1 MSKRGRPVY
10 RFRQGVRRNR
20 PDYTE
25 TVSPPISEIDED
37 VIESPAPLVIE
48 SPASRIPN
56 VIESPAPHII
66 ESPAPLKSQPI
77 VKEMASTI
85 YRYLHID
92 SADRNPHELT
102 SRMDIHLN
110 SHPIKNVKKVGVMKA
125 TITNTGHNIHADHDE
140 LIIGIKL
147 SGSATPFAVEIVLD
161 HRYAIITDIV
171 NDINT
176 KLQAYTNAGNSPL
189 QNAVGN
195 LVFIAV
201 NNKIE
206 IASGVL
212 AGANAYYAPIVR
224 LGFNPNTLWY
234 ELGFASVQQVMS
246 LQLWENV
253 IVPDIHINGG
263 TSIYVKQSAVSTA
276 RVIKNNTFDLK
287 GFHTIQIENPKG
299 FYIASKTLTSGGN
312 VFRTKLAENNTAQV
326 DFDEH
331 LIYIPNKASRD
342 EYNHYETNV
351 IEWHELH
358 GDIQNFDVEL
368 RNHADKTFAADP
380 EKLESSGDGSAI
392 PPYMMTLVF
401 ECVNPNVYQPSHTQ
415 AYQSESWFEAHRQN

>member
-1 MSKRGRPVY
+1 MSNRPPPRGTAGMPRPRPVY
-10 RFRQGVRRNR
+10 RFRQGVRRNP
-20 PDYTE
+20 PDYKDPDTPPE
-25 TVSPPISEIDED
+25 SVVDDEEEFIIYEDEPSPQLILPTIT
-37 VIESPAPLVIE
+37 SPAPF
-48 SPASRIPN
+48 
-56 VIESPAPHII
+56 
-66 ESPAPLKSQPI
+66 KSQPI
-77 VKEMASTI
+77 LKEMASTI

-110 SHPIKNVKKVGVMKA
+110 SHPIKNVKRVGVMKA
-125 TITNTGHNIHADHDE
+125 TITNTGHNIHDNHDQL
-140 LIIGIKL
+140 LIGVKL
-147 SGSATPFAVEIVLD
+147 SGSATPFAIEIDLD

-176 KLQAYTNAGNSPL
+176 KIQAYTNAGNTLL
-189 QNAVGN
+189 QSAVRALTFTAN
-195 LVFIAV
+195 

-206 IASGVL
+206 ITAGVL
-212 AGANAYYAPIVR
+212 ATQTAFYAPLVR
-224 LGFNPNTLWY
+224 LGMNPNTLWY
-234 ELGFASVQQVMS
+234 ELGFASVQQV
-246 LQLWENV
+246 LTIQVWENV
-253 IVPDIHINGG
+253 VVPDLVVNGDA
-263 TSIYVKQSAVSTA
+263 SQYVKQTAISTA
-276 RVIKNNTFDLK
+276 RVIKNNTYPLK
-287 GFHTIQIENPKG
+287 GFYVIQIENPKG

-312 VFRTKLAENNTAQV
+312 VFRTRINGNTAQV

-368 RNHADKTFAADP
+368 RNHADKVFSADA
-380 EKLESSGDGSAI
+380 ERLESSGDGSAI

-401 ECVNPNVYQPSHTQ
+401 ECVNPNVYQPTHTQ
-415 AYQSESWFEAHRQN
+415 AYQSEAWYEAHRQN

>member
-1 MSKRGRPVY
+1 MRREPPRGQAGMPPVL
-10 RFRQGVRRNR
+10 RAVRR
-20 PDYTE
+20 PDKDKAVLERIGNILEQTPVRTE
-25 TVSPPISEIDED
+25 PIPSFL
-37 VIESPAPLVIE
+37 S
-48 SPASRIPN
+48 
-56 VIESPAPHII
+56 
-66 ESPAPLKSQPI
+66 LKSSPML
-77 VKEMASTI
+77 KEMSSTI

-110 SHPIKNVKKVGVMKA
+110 SHPIKNVKRVGVMKA
-125 TITNTGHNIHADHDE
+125 TITNTGHNIHTDHDQL
-140 LIIGIKL
+140 LIGVKL
-147 SGSATPFAVEIVLD
+147 SGSAVPFAVEIDLD

-176 KLQAYTNAGNSPL
+176 KLNAYTNAGNTLL
-189 QNAVGN
+189 QSAVRA
-195 LVFIAV
+195 LTFTAT

-206 IASGVL
+206 ITVGAL
-212 AGANAYYAPIVR
+212 ATQTAFYAPLAR
-224 LGFNPNTLWY
+224 LGTNPNTLWY
-234 ELGFASVQQVMS
+234 ELGFAAVQQV
-246 LQLWENV
+246 LTLTIWEQV
-253 IVPDIHINGG
+253 IVPDIVVNGDA
-263 TSIYVKQSAVSTA
+263 SEFVKASATSTA
-276 RVIKNNTFDLK
+276 RVIKNNTHPLK

-299 FYIASKTLTSGGN
+299 FYISSKTLASGGN
-312 VFRTKLAENNTAQV
+312 VFRTRMINNTAQV

-368 RNHADKTFAADP
+368 RNHADKVFSADP

-401 ECVNPNVYQPSHTQ
+401 ECVNPNVYQPSHTE
-415 AYQSESWFEAHRQN
+415 AYQSEAYFESHRQN

>member
-1 MSKRGRPVY
+1 MSSRPPPRGQAGMPTRY
-10 RFRQGVRRNR
+10 RFRQGVRRIPPNYKDLDT
-20 PDYTE
+20 PPESVVDEEEIIIYE
-25 TVSPPISEIDED
+25 DEPSPQLILPTITA
-37 VIESPAPLVIE
+37 PAPF
-48 SPASRIPN
+48 
-56 VIESPAPHII
+56 
-66 ESPAPLKSQPI
+66 KSSPI

-85 YRYLHID
+85 YRYLHVD

-110 SHPIKNVKKVGVMKA
+110 AHPIKNVKRVGVMKA

-140 LIIGIKL
+140 LIIGVKL
-147 SGSATPFAVEIVLD
+147 SGSATPFAVDIVLD

-171 NDINT
+171 NDINA
-176 KLQAYTNAGNSPL
+176 KIQAYTSGNTLL
-189 QNAVGN
+189 QSAVRA
-195 LVFIAV
+195 LTFTAT

-206 IASGVL
+206 ITAGVL
-212 AGANAYYAPIVR
+212 ATQTAFYAPLAR
-224 LGFNPNTLWY
+224 LGMNPNTLWY
-234 ELGFASVQQVMS
+234 ELGFAAVQQVLT
-246 LQLWENV
+246 LQLWESV
-253 IVPDIHINGG
+253 IVPDIVVNGDA
-263 TSIYVKQSAVSTA
+263 SQFVKQSAISTA
-276 RVIKNNTFDLK
+276 RVIKNNTYPLK

-299 FYIASKTLTSGGN
+299 FYISSKSLTSGGN
-312 VFRTKLAENNTAQV
+312 VFRTRLGANSVSQV

-368 RNHADKTFAADP
+368 RNHADKVFSADP

-401 ECVNPNVYQPSHTQ
+401 ECVNQNDFQPTHTQ
-415 AYQSESWFEAHRQN
+415 AYQSEAWYEAHRQN